1 MAGGEAEPLLGWRG
15 GGGPALRGGPRG
27 AAGLAAVVLA
37 VLVADANRGL
47 LIPSLQPY
55 LGRFGGSTFE
65 VGACNAAFSLGRLLA
80 APLYGL
86 WMDRRSPGEPLLAAL
101 GLAGLANLLYTY
113 AGPLGGGGA
122 SSIAAVFASRCLC
135 GVGASVLGVGRGY
148 IGKQTSRAA
157 RAPYI
162 ALLCAAQYA
171 GFTLSALVS
180 TFPFPPVAWLGVDVL
195 NTPGLILV
203 GLHIL
208 AALTLL
214 LVPSNLFQREEPR
227 VGMQAPLP
235 VSARAGLKFQ
245 LQVPGIVGAFVFL
258 NFAVRA
264 VLATLET
271 LATPIIS
278 YLITGSISPGD
289 WTHSE
294 AIKTVANLFA
304 VLGVL
309 GLANFA
315 ALFYVARQ
323 VPARV
328 LLASGL
334 IVTLLGAGCMLDPF
348 DGRGPGRE
356 ISLPRFEA
364 GLGIAWALGY
374 PVTQTVVV
382 SALSKVL
389 TREQQGL
396 WMGNL
401 AAAGSAG
408 RIAAPLL
415 TGFLYTKLES
425 HTGFI
430 PVLLCLATTLLACVL
445 VATFWARLREEEEE
459 DDEVEGDEG
468 GAP

>member
-1 MAGGEAEPLLGWRG
+1 MP
-15 GGGPALRGGPRG
+15 
-27 AAGLAAVVLA
+27 
-37 VLVADANRGL
+37 
-47 LIPSLQPY
+47 
-55 LGRFGGSTFE
+55 GR
-65 VGACNAAFSLGRLLA
+65 
-80 APLYGL
+80 
-86 WMDRRSPGEPLLAAL
+86 
-101 GLAGLANLLYTY
+101 
-113 AGPLGGGGA
+113 LGGGGA

-227 VGMQAPLP
+227 VGMQGPLP

-304 VLGVL
+304 VLGVH

-459 DDEVEGDEG
+459 DDEEEGDEG
-468 GAP
+468 GPP